1 MNYIPFLSGGVSFNP
16 RTDIAPSAIQGKTIL
31 VTGGNAGLG
40 KQSILEF
47 VRQPAS
53 SLPSRIWLCSRS
65 LERAQSAI
73 DDIST
78 AVQSSGVNPDFDAS
92 SIIKPLELDLTSFDS
107 IKSAARVVLKESD
120 RLDILMLNAG
130 IMATATGVTAEGYEI
145 QFGTNHLG
153 HALLTKLLLPLLL
166 KTARSAKGNDLPQP
180 ADGTPSTPPDVRVVI
195 LSSEGHR
202 LTPLSGI
209 CFPTLKSN
217 QSSIMT
223 WQRYGQ
229 SKLANILF
237 GKQLAAHYPDE
248 LTVVS
253 LHPGAV
259 NTELFNPFRDSG
271 WVGWATTGFL
281 KFFLSTVEDGARN
294 QVWAATAPKEQ
305 VQSEEG
311 KGKCG
316 YFLPVG
322 KKVGESGWAKDEE
335 LGRRLWEWTE
345 GELEGQELEG

>member
-47 VRQPAS
+47 VCQPAS

-107 IKSAARVVLKESD
+107 IKYAARTVLKESD

-166 KTARSAKGNDLPQP
+166 KTAHSAKGNDLPQP
-180 ADGTPSTPPDVRVVI
+180 ADGTPSSPPDVRVVI

-209 CFPTLKSN
+209 SFSNLKSN
-217 QSSIMT
+217 QSSILT

-248 LTVVS
+248 LTVVA

-259 NTELFNPFRDSG
+259 NTQLFHPFRDSG
-271 WVGWATTGFL
+271 
-281 KFFLSTVEDGARN
+281 
-294 QVWAATAPKEQ
+294 
-305 VQSEEG
+305 
-311 KGKCG
+311 
-316 YFLPVG
+316 
-322 KKVGESGWAKDEE
+322 
-335 LGRRLWEWTE
+335 
-345 GELEGQELEG
+345 

>member
-1 MNYIPFLSGGVSFNP
+1 MDYIPFLSGGVSFNP
-16 RTDIAPSAIQGKTIL
+16 RTDIPSSALHGKTIL

-47 VRQPAS
+47 VRQPAA

-73 DDIST
+73 DDISA

-107 IKSAARVVLKESD
+107 IKSAARTVLAESD

-130 IMATATGVTAEGYEI
+130 IMAAATGVTAEGYEI
-145 QFGTNHLG
+145 QFGTNHVG

-180 ADGTPSTPPDVRVVI
+180 ADGTPTAPPDVRVVV

-202 LTPLSGI
+202 LPPLLGI
-209 CFPTLKSN
+209 NFATLKSD
-217 QSSIMT
+217 QSSMLT

-237 GKQLAAHYPDE
+237 GKQLAAHYPEE
-248 LTVVS
+248 LTVVA

-259 NTELFNPFRDSG
+259 NTQLFHPFRNSG
-271 WVGWATTGFL
+271 WIGWAVTGFL
-281 KFFLSTVEDGARN
+281 KFFLSTVEDGAKN
-294 QVWAATAPKEQ
+294 QVWAATAPREQ
-305 VQSEEG
+305 VQSEG
-311 KGKCG
+311 KGKCA

-322 KKVGESGWAKDEE
+322 KRVGESGWAKDEE
-335 LGRRLWEWTE
+335 LASKLWQWTE
-345 GELEGQELEG
+345 GELEGQEVDA

>member
-1 MNYIPFLSGGVSFNP
+1 MNIIQPLIPGGVSFNP
-16 RTDIAPSAIQGKTIL
+16 RKDIAPASIHGKTIL

-73 DDIST
+73 DDISA
-78 AVQSSGVNPDFDAS
+78 AVQASGVNPDFDAS

-107 IKSAARVVLKESD
+107 IKRAAKTVLSESD

-130 IMATATGVTAEGYEI
+130 IMATATGVTSEGYEI

-180 ADGTPSTPPDVRVVI
+180 SDGSPPLTPDVRVVI

-209 CFPTLKSN
+209 AFDTLKSD
-217 QSSIMT
+217 QSPMLT

-248 LTVVS
+248 LSVVS

-259 NTELFNPFRDSG
+259 NTQLFHPFRDSG
-271 WVGWATTGFL
+271 WFGWAATGVL

-305 VQSEEG
+305 IQEKDG
-311 KGKCG
+311 KGGCG

-322 KKVGESGWAKDEE
+322 KRIGESGWAKDEE
-335 LGRRLWEWTE
+335 LGKRLWEWTVR
-345 GELEGQELEG
+345 ELEGQEV

>member
-1 MNYIPFLSGGVSFNP
+1 MNFIQPFLPGGVSFNP
-16 RTDIAPSAIQGKTIL
+16 RTDIPPAAIHGKTIL
-31 VTGGNAGLG
+31 VTGGNSGLG

-65 LERAQSAI
+65 LERAQSVI
-73 DDIST
+73 DDISA
-78 AVQSSGVNPDFDAS
+78 AVQASGVNPDFDAS
-92 SIIKPLELDLTSFDS
+92 SVIKPLELDLTSFDS
-107 IKSAARVVLKESD
+107 IKRAANTVLTESD

-130 IMATATGVTAEGYEI
+130 IMATATGVTSEGYEI

-166 KTARSAKGNDLPQP
+166 KTARSAKGNDLAQP
-180 ADGTPSTPPDVRVVI
+180 ADGSPPITPDVRVVI

-202 LTPLSGI
+202 MTPLSGI
-209 CFPTLKSN
+209 SFESLKSN
-217 QSSIMT
+217 QSSMLT

-237 GKQLAAHYPDE
+237 GKQLAARYPDE

-259 NTELFNPFRDSG
+259 DTQLFHPFRDSG
-271 WVGWATTGFL
+271 WVGWAATGVL
-281 KFFLSTVEDGARN
+281 KFFLSTVEDGAKN
-294 QVWAATAPKEQ
+294 QVWAATVPREQ
-305 VQSEEG
+305 LVQKADG

-316 YFLPVG
+316 YYLPVG
-322 KKVGESGWAKDEE
+322 KRIGESGWAKDED

-345 GELEGQELEG
+345 KELEGQEA